1 MPSLGRA
8 IAVGV
13 SGGIEAFGSS
23 CMEEAEDE
31 MADGGPVLSNE
42 GYVCWDIVCACV
54 CEAERTVIDGTEE
67 VEEGSDAI
75 ACGRV
80 QMGSLFRC
88 VFFLFFLNGAK

>member
-1 MPSLGRA
+1 VPSFGRV

-23 CMEEAEDE
+23 CMEEAEEERMDE
-31 MADGGPVLSNE
+31 GPVLSNE
-42 GYVCWDIVCACV
+42 GYVCWEIVCVCV
-54 CEAERTVIDGTEE
+54 CEAERTVIAGTDEE

-80 QMGSLFRC
+80 QIGSLF
-88 VFFLFFLNGAK
+88 